1 MSLALELG
9 LCVSKGR
16 KIMELIKIEGGHPL
30 KGTVTIDSAK
40 NSTVALIPA
49 TILAESPV
57 TLENIPRIVD
67 VERLGEM
74 IGQLGGTYRYDGD
87 HNEDFVL
94 DPTAIK
100 NVPLLDGP
108 VTQLR
113 ASYYFLG
120 ALLAKFK
127 EVKIGMPGGCYLGPR
142 PIDLH
147 LKGFEA
153 LGAQVEQDGGVIH
166 MKAERLKGA
175 KIYLDFPSVGAT
187 INIMIAASKAEGTT
201 VIENAAKEPEI
212 VDLSNLL
219 NNMGANI
226 RGAGTGEIRIQGVD
240 RLMGTRHAIIPDRIE
255 AGTYIALAA
264 AAAEEV
270 KIDNIIPHHLD
281 ALISKLQEM
290 GVDIDVNTDS
300 IIVRGKKNLK
310 AVDFKTS
317 IYPGLATDL
326 QQPLV
331 TLLTQATGVGKVE
344 DTIYSDRF
352 RNCYELNKMG
362 ANIDVLGRTAV
373 IEGVT
378 SLRGARVMATD
389 LRAGASLVIAGL
401 IAEGV
406 TEIGN
411 TYHIDRGYSNIEEKL
426 TNIGAKIWREKE

>member
-1 MSLALELG
+1 
-9 LCVSKGR
+9 
-16 KIMELIKIEGGHPL
+16 MELIKIEGGHPL
-30 KGTVTIDSAK
+30 NGTVKIDSAK

-49 TILAESPV
+49 SILAETPV
-57 TLENIPRIVD
+57 ILENIPKIVD
-67 VERLGEM
+67 VNRLGEM
-74 IGQLGGTYRYDGD
+74 IEQLGGSYKYDGD
-87 HNEDFVL
+87 DNEDFL
-94 DPTAIK
+94 IDPTAIK
-100 NVPLLDGP
+100 NIPLIDGP
-108 VTQLR
+108 VTKLR

-153 LGAQVEQDGGVIH
+153 LGATVEQDGGIIH
-166 MKAERLKGA
+166 MKAQRLKGA

-240 RLMGTRHAIIPDRIE
+240 RLVGTRHAIIPDRIE

-264 AAAEEV
+264 AAGEKV
-270 KIDNIIPHHLD
+270 KIDNIIPHHLE

-290 GVDIDVNTDS
+290 GVDIDVDTDS
-300 IIVRGKKNLK
+300 VTVRGRKDIKS
-310 AVDFKTS
+310 VDFKTS

-331 TLLTQATGVGKVE
+331 SLLTQAKGVGKVE

-362 ANIDVLGRTAV
+362 ANIDVVGRTA
-373 IEGVT
+373 IISGP
-378 SLRGARVMATD
+378 SKMRGARVMATD
-389 LRAGASLVIAGL
+389 LRAGASLVIAAL
-401 IAEGV
+401 LAEGI

-426 TNIGAKIWREKE
+426 SNLGAKIWRERVDE

>member
-1 MSLALELG
+1 
-9 LCVSKGR
+9 
-16 KIMELIKIEGGHPL
+16 MELIKIEGGRPL
-30 KGTVTIDSAK
+30 KGTVKIDSAK

-49 TILAESPV
+49 SILAESPV
-57 TLENIPRIVD
+57 TLENIPSIVD
-67 VERLGEM
+67 VKRLGEM
-74 IGQLGGTYRYDGD
+74 IEQLGGTYRYDGD
-87 HNEDFVL
+87 HDEDFVI
-94 DPTAIK
+94 DPANLQNI
-100 NVPLLDGP
+100 PLLEGP

-153 LGAQVEQDGGVIH
+153 LGATIEQDGGAIY
-166 MKAERLKGA
+166 MKADRLKGA

-201 VIENAAKEPEI
+201 IIENAAKEPEI
-212 VDLSNLL
+212 VDISNLL
-219 NNMGANI
+219 NNMGAKI
-226 RGAGTGEIRIQGVD
+226 RGAGTDEIRIQGVD
-240 RLMGTRHAIIPDRIE
+240 RLVGTRHTIIPDRIE

-270 KIDNIIPHHLD
+270 KIDNIIPTHLD

-290 GVDIDVNTDS
+290 GVDIEVNTDS
-300 IIVRGKKNLK
+300 VIVRGRKKLK

-331 TLLTQATGVGKVE
+331 TLVTQSDGVGMVE

-362 ANIDVLGRTAV
+362 ANIKVQGNSAIIQGATP
-373 IEGVT
+373 
-378 SLRGARVMATD
+378 LRGARVMATD
-389 LRAGASLVIAGL
+389 LRAGASLVIAAL

-426 TNIGAKIWREKE
+426 TNMGAKIWREYE

>member
-1 MSLALELG
+1 
-9 LCVSKGR
+9 
-16 KIMELIKIEGGHPL
+16 MEVIKIEGGRPL

-49 TILAESPV
+49 SILAESPV
-57 TLENIPRIVD
+57 ILENIPRIVD

-74 IGQLGGTYRYDGD
+74 IEQLGGSYRYDGD
-87 HNEDFVL
+87 NNEDFL
-94 DPTAIK
+94 INPTNIK

-153 LGAQVEQDGGVIH
+153 LGATVEQDAGVIH

-187 INIMIAASKAEGTT
+187 INIMIAAAKAEGTT

-219 NNMGANI
+219 NNMGAKI

-240 RLMGTRHAIIPDRIE
+240 RLVGTRHGIIPDRIE

-300 IIVRGKKNLK
+300 VTVRGRKELTS
-310 AVDFKTS
+310 VDFKTS

-331 TLLTQATGVGKVE
+331 SLLTQAAGIGKVE
-344 DTIYSDRF
+344 DTIYTDRF
-352 RNCYELNKMG
+352 RNCHELNKMG
-362 ANIDVLGRTAV
+362 ANIDVIGRTA
-373 IEGVT
+373 IINGA
-378 SLRGARVMATD
+378 SQLKGARVMATD

-401 IAEGV
+401 VAEGV

-426 TNIGAKIWREKE
+426 TNIGAKIWRESISD

>member
-1 MSLALELG
+1 MN
-9 LCVSKGR
+9 
-16 KIMELIKIEGGHPL
+16 LIKIEGKKPL
-30 KGTVTIDSAK
+30 RGTVTIDSAK

-49 TILAESPV
+49 AILADSPV
-57 TLENIPRIVD
+57 TLENIPEIAD
-67 VERLGEM
+67 VKRLGEM
-74 IGQLGGTYRYDGD
+74 IEQLGGSYHYEGET
-87 HNEDFVL
+87 DFVI
-94 DPTAIK
+94 DPTNLK
-100 NVPLLDGP
+100 NIPLIEGP

-120 ALLAKFK
+120 TLLAKFK

-153 LGAQVEQDGGVIH
+153 LGAKIEQEAGIIH
-166 MKAERLKGA
+166 MKAEKLKGA

-187 INIMIAASKAEGTT
+187 INIMIAATKAEGVT

-226 RGAGTGEIRIQGVD
+226 RGAGTGEIRIQGVE
-240 RLMGTRHAIIPDRIE
+240 RLSGTRHMIIPDRIE
-255 AGTYIALAA
+255 AGTYITLAA
-264 AAAEEV
+264 VAGEEV
-270 KIDNIIPHHLD
+270 TIDNIIPHHLD

-300 IIVRGKKNLK
+300 VTVRGQKELK
-310 AVDFKTS
+310 TVDFKTS

-331 TLLTQATGVGKVE
+331 TLLTQANGVGVVE

-362 ANIDVLGRTAV
+362 ANIKVQGNSAIIQGPT
-373 IEGVT
+373 E
-378 SLRGARVMATD
+378 LRGARVMATD
-389 LRAGASLVIAGL
+389 LRAGASLVIAAL
-401 IAEGV
+401 LSEGV

-411 TYHIDRGYSNIEEKL
+411 TYYIDRGYANIEKKL
-426 TNIGAKIWREKE
+426 SGIGAKIWREDISE

>member
-1 MSLALELG
+1 
-9 LCVSKGR
+9 
-16 KIMELIKIEGGHPL
+16 MELIKIEGGHPL
-30 KGTVTIDSAK
+30 KGTVKIDSAK

-49 TILAESPV
+49 SILAESPV
-57 TLENIPRIVD
+57 TLENIPGIVD
-67 VERLGEM
+67 VDRLGEM
-74 IGQLGGTYRYDGD
+74 IEQLGGTYRYDGAN
-87 HNEDFVL
+87 NEDFII
-94 DPTAIK
+94 DPT
-100 NVPLLDGP
+100 NLQNRPLLEGP
-108 VTQLR
+108 VTKLR

-153 LGAQVEQDGGVIH
+153 LGATITQEGGIIH
-166 MKAERLKGA
+166 MKAAKLKGA

-201 VIENAAKEPEI
+201 IIENAAKEPEI

-226 RGAGTGEIRIQGVD
+226 RGAGTDEIRIQGVAQ
-240 RLMGTRHAIIPDRIE
+240 LKGTRHAIIPDRIE

-270 KIDNIIPHHLD
+270 KIDNIIPTHLD

-290 GVDIDVNTDS
+290 GVDIEVNTDS
-300 IIVRGKKNLK
+300 VIVRGRKKLK

-331 TLLTQATGVGKVE
+331 TLVTQSEGVGMVE
-344 DTIYSDRF
+344 DSIYSDRF

-362 ANIDVLGRTAV
+362 ANIKVQGNSAIIQGATK
-373 IEGVT
+373 
-378 SLRGARVMATD
+378 LRGARVMATD
-389 LRAGASLVIAGL
+389 LRAGASLVIAAL
-401 IAEGV
+401 MADGV

-411 TYHIDRGYSNIEEKL
+411 TYHIDRGYSRIEEKL
-426 TNIGAKIWREKE
+426 TNLGAKIWREHEND

>member
-1 MSLALELG
+1 
-9 LCVSKGR
+9 
-16 KIMELIKIEGGHPL
+16 MEVIKIEGGRPL

-49 TILAESPV
+49 SILADAPV
-57 TLENIPRIVD
+57 ILENIPRIVD

-74 IGQLGGTYRYDGD
+74 IEQLGGSYRYDGD
-87 HNEDFVL
+87 NNEDFFIN
-94 DPTAIK
+94 PTNIK

-153 LGAQVEQDGGVIH
+153 LGATVEQDAGVIH

-219 NNMGANI
+219 NNMGAKI

-240 RLMGTRHAIIPDRIE
+240 RLGGTRHGIIPDRIE

-300 IIVRGKKNLK
+300 VTVRGRKELTS
-310 AVDFKTS
+310 VDFKTS

-331 TLLTQATGVGKVE
+331 SLLTQATGTGKVE
-344 DTIYSDRF
+344 DTIYTDRF
-352 RNCYELNKMG
+352 RNCHELSKMG
-362 ANIDVLGRTAV
+362 ANIDVIGRTA
-373 IEGVT
+373 IINGAT
-378 SLRGARVMATD
+378 PLKGARVMATD

-401 IAEGV
+401 IADGV

-426 TNIGAKIWREKE
+426 TNIGAKIWRESISD

>member
-1 MSLALELG
+1 
-9 LCVSKGR
+9 
-16 KIMELIKIEGGHPL
+16 MELIKIEGGYPL

-40 NSTVALIPA
+40 NSTVALIPTA
-49 TILAESPV
+49 ILADSPV

-74 IGQLGGTYRYDGD
+74 IEQLGGSYRYDGD
-87 HNEDFVL
+87 NDEDFVI
-94 DPTAIK
+94 DPTSIK
-100 NVPLLDGP
+100 NVPLLEGP
-108 VTQLR
+108 VTKLR

-153 LGAQVEQDGGVIH
+153 LGATVEQDGGVIH

-187 INIMIAASKAEGTT
+187 INIMIAASRAEGTT

-219 NNMGANI
+219 NSMGANI

-240 RLMGTRHAIIPDRIE
+240 RLVGTRHAIIPDRIE

-264 AAAEEV
+264 AAGEEV

-290 GVDIDVNTDS
+290 GVDIEVNTDS
-300 IIVRGKKNLK
+300 VTVRGKKDINS
-310 AVDFKTS
+310 VDFKTS

-344 DTIYSDRF
+344 DTIYTDRF

-362 ANIDVLGRTAV
+362 ANIEVIGQTA
-373 IEGVT
+373 IIT
-378 SLRGARVMATD
+378 DATPLRGARVMATD

-411 TYHIDRGYSNIEEKL
+411 TYHIDRGYSNIEQKL
-426 TNIGAKIWREKE
+426 TNLGAKIWREVATD

>member
-1 MSLALELG
+1 
-9 LCVSKGR
+9 
-16 KIMELIKIEGGHPL
+16 MELIKIEGGRPL
-30 KGTVTIDSAK
+30 SGTVKIDSAK

-49 TILAESPV
+49 SILAESPV
-57 TLENIPRIVD
+57 TLENIPSIVD

-74 IGQLGGTYRYDGD
+74 IEQLGGTYRYDGD
-87 HNEDFVL
+87 DDEDFII
-94 DPTAIK
+94 DPTNLQNI
-100 NVPLLDGP
+100 PLLEGP

-153 LGAQVEQDGGVIH
+153 LGATIEQEGGTIY
-166 MKAERLKGA
+166 MRAERLKGA

-219 NNMGANI
+219 NNMGAKI
-226 RGAGTGEIRIQGVD
+226 RGAGTDEIRIQGVD
-240 RLMGTRHAIIPDRIE
+240 RLRGTRHAIIPDRIE

-270 KIDNIIPHHLD
+270 KIDNIIPTHLD

-290 GVDIDVNTDS
+290 GVDIEINTDS
-300 IIVRGKKNLK
+300 VTVRGGKALK

-331 TLLTQATGVGKVE
+331 TLVTQSDGVGMVE

-362 ANIDVLGRTAV
+362 ANIRVQGNSAIIQGATP
-373 IEGVT
+373 
-378 SLRGARVMATD
+378 LRGARVMATD
-389 LRAGASLVIAGL
+389 LRAGASLVIAAL

-426 TNIGAKIWREKE
+426 TNLGAKIWREKE

>member
-1 MSLALELG
+1 
-9 LCVSKGR
+9 
-16 KIMELIKIEGGHPL
+16 MEVIKIEGGRPL

-49 TILAESPV
+49 SILAESPV
-57 TLENIPRIVD
+57 ILENIPRIVD

-74 IGQLGGTYRYDGD
+74 IEQLGGSYRYDGD
-87 HNEDFVL
+87 NNEDFFIN
-94 DPTAIK
+94 PTNIK

-153 LGAQVEQDGGVIH
+153 LGATVEQDAGVIH

-187 INIMIAASKAEGTT
+187 INIMIAAAKAEGTT

-219 NNMGANI
+219 NNMGAKI

-240 RLMGTRHAIIPDRIE
+240 RLVGTRHGIIPDRIE

-300 IIVRGKKNLK
+300 VTVRGRKELTS
-310 AVDFKTS
+310 VDFKTS

-331 TLLTQATGVGKVE
+331 SLLTQAAGIGKVE
-344 DTIYSDRF
+344 DTIYTDRF
-352 RNCYELNKMG
+352 RNCHELNKMG
-362 ANIDVLGRTAV
+362 ANIDVIGRTA
-373 IEGVT
+373 IINGA
-378 SLRGARVMATD
+378 SQLKGARVMATD

-401 IAEGV
+401 VAEGV

-426 TNIGAKIWREKE
+426 TNIGAKIWRESISDYTTNA

>member
-1 MSLALELG
+1 
-9 LCVSKGR
+9 
-16 KIMELIKIEGGHPL
+16 MELIKIEGGRPL
-30 KGTVTIDSAK
+30 KGTVKIDSAK

-49 TILAESPV
+49 AILAESPV
-57 TLENIPRIVD
+57 ILENIPRIVD

-74 IGQLGGTYRYDGD
+74 IEQLGGNYRYDGD
-87 HNEDFVL
+87 NNEDFFI
-94 DPTAIK
+94 DPSGIQ
-100 NVPLLDGP
+100 NIPLIEGP
-108 VTQLR
+108 VTKLR

-153 LGAQVEQDGGVIH
+153 LGATVEQDGGVIH
-166 MKAERLKGA
+166 MKADRLKGA

-187 INIMIAASKAEGTT
+187 INIMIAASKAEGVT

-219 NNMGANI
+219 NNMGAKI

-290 GVDIDVNTDS
+290 GVDIEVNTDYV
-300 IIVRGKKNLK
+300 IVRGRKELTS
-310 AVDFKTS
+310 VDFKTS

-331 TLLTQATGVGKVE
+331 SLLTQANGSGKVE
-344 DTIYSDRF
+344 DTIYTDRF

-362 ANIDVLGRTAV
+362 ANIDVLGRTA
-373 IEGVT
+373 IITGAT
-378 SLRGARVMATD
+378 PLRGARVMATD

-401 IAEGV
+401 VAEGV

-426 TNIGAKIWREKE
+426 TNIGAKIWRETE

>member
-1 MSLALELG
+1 
-9 LCVSKGR
+9 
-16 KIMELIKIEGGHPL
+16 MEVIKIEGGRPL

-49 TILAESPV
+49 SILADSPV
-57 TLENIPRIVD
+57 ILENIPRIVD

-74 IGQLGGTYRYDGD
+74 IEQLGGSYRYDGD
-87 HNEDFVL
+87 NNEDFFIN
-94 DPTAIK
+94 PTNIK

-153 LGAQVEQDGGVIH
+153 LGATVEQDAGVIH

-219 NNMGANI
+219 NNMGAKI

-240 RLMGTRHAIIPDRIE
+240 RLSGTRHGIIPDRIE

-300 IIVRGKKNLK
+300 VTVRGRKELTS
-310 AVDFKTS
+310 VDFKTS

-331 TLLTQATGVGKVE
+331 SLLTQATGSGKVE
-344 DTIYSDRF
+344 DTIYTDRF
-352 RNCYELNKMG
+352 RNCHELNKMG
-362 ANIDVLGRTAV
+362 ANIDVIGRTA
-373 IEGVT
+373 IINGA
-378 SLRGARVMATD
+378 SPLKGARVMATD

-401 IAEGV
+401 VAEGV

-426 TNIGAKIWREKE
+426 TNIGAKIWREVVEG

>member
-1 MSLALELG
+1 
-9 LCVSKGR
+9 
-16 KIMELIKIEGGHPL
+16 MELIKIEGGRPL
-30 KGTVTIDSAK
+30 RGTVKIDSAK

-49 TILAESPV
+49 SILAESPV
-57 TLENIPRIVD
+57 ILENIPSIVD

-74 IGQLGGTYRYDGD
+74 INQLGGNYRYDGD
-87 HNEDFVL
+87 NNEDFVI
-94 DPTAIK
+94 DPTAIES
-100 NVPLLDGP
+100 VPLLEGP

-120 ALLAKFK
+120 ALLAKFR

-153 LGAQVEQDGGVIH
+153 LGADVEQDAGVIT
-166 MKAERLKGA
+166 MKADRLTGA

-264 AAAEEV
+264 AAAAEV
-270 KIDNIIPHHLD
+270 KITNIIPQHLD

-300 IIVRGKKNLK
+300 VTVRGRKDLK
-310 AVDFKTS
+310 TVDFKTS

-331 TLLTQATGVGKVE
+331 TLLTQSEGVGKVE

-362 ANIDVLGRTAV
+362 ANIDVVGRTAIV
-373 IEGVT
+373 NGRT
-378 SLRGARVMATD
+378 SLRGARVLATD
-389 LRAGASLVIAGL
+389 LRAGASLVIAAL
-401 IAEGV
+401 TAEGI

-411 TYHIDRGYSNIEEKL
+411 TYHIDRGYSNIEDKL
-426 TNIGAKIWREKE
+426 TKIGANIWRENDD

>member
-1 MSLALELG
+1 
-9 LCVSKGR
+9 
-16 KIMELIKIEGGHPL
+16 MEVIKIEGGRPL

-49 TILAESPV
+49 SILADSPV
-57 TLENIPRIVD
+57 ILENIPRIVD

-74 IGQLGGTYRYDGD
+74 IEQLGGSYRYDGD
-87 HNEDFVL
+87 NNEDFFIN
-94 DPTAIK
+94 PTNIK
-100 NVPLLDGP
+100 NIPLLDGP

-153 LGAQVEQDGGVIH
+153 LGATVEQDAGIIH
-166 MKAERLKGA
+166 MKADRLKGA

-219 NNMGANI
+219 NNMGAKI

-240 RLMGTRHAIIPDRIE
+240 RLVGTRHGIIPDRIE

-270 KIDNIIPHHLD
+270 TIDNIIPHHLD

-300 IIVRGKKNLK
+300 VTVRGRQELTS
-310 AVDFKTS
+310 VDFKTS

-331 TLLTQATGVGKVE
+331 SLLTQATGSGKVE
-344 DTIYSDRF
+344 DTIYTDRF
-352 RNCYELNKMG
+352 RNCHELNKMG
-362 ANIDVLGRTAV
+362 ANIDVIGRTA
-373 IEGVT
+373 IITGST
-378 SLRGARVMATD
+378 SLKGARVMATD

-401 IAEGV
+401 VAEGV

-426 TNIGAKIWREKE
+426 TNIGAKIWREVVEG

>member
-1 MSLALELG
+1 
-9 LCVSKGR
+9 
-16 KIMELIKIEGGHPL
+16 MELIKIEGGQPL
-30 KGTVTIDSAK
+30 KGTVKIDSAK

-49 TILAESPV
+49 SILAESPV
-57 TLENIPRIVD
+57 TLENIPSIVD
-67 VERLGEM
+67 VKRLGEM
-74 IGQLGGTYRYDGD
+74 IEQLGGTYRYDGVD
-87 HNEDFVL
+87 DEEFII
-94 DPTAIK
+94 DPTNLQNI
-100 NVPLLDGP
+100 PLIEGP
-108 VTQLR
+108 VTKLR

-153 LGAQVEQDGGVIH
+153 LGATIEQDGGVIH
-166 MKAERLKGA
+166 MRADRLKGA

-201 VIENAAKEPEI
+201 MIENAAKEPEI

-226 RGAGTGEIRIQGVD
+226 RGAGTDEIRIQGVD

-270 KIDNIIPHHLD
+270 KIDNIIPTHLD

-290 GVDIDVNTDS
+290 GVDIEVNTDS
-300 IIVRGKKNLK
+300 VVVRGGKKLK

-331 TLLTQATGVGKVE
+331 TLVTQSEGVGMVE

-362 ANIDVLGRTAV
+362 ANIKVQGSSAIIQGATK
-373 IEGVT
+373 
-378 SLRGARVMATD
+378 LRGARVMATD
-389 LRAGASLVIAGL
+389 LRAGASLVIAAL

-411 TYHIDRGYSNIEEKL
+411 TYHIDRGYSRIEEKL
-426 TNIGAKIWREKE
+426 TSLGAKIWRENVND

>member
-1 MSLALELG
+1 
-9 LCVSKGR
+9 
-16 KIMELIKIEGGHPL
+16 MELIKIEGGRPL
-30 KGTVTIDSAK
+30 RGTVKIDSAK

-49 TILAESPV
+49 SILAESPV
-57 TLENIPRIVD
+57 VLENIPNIVD

-74 IGQLGGTYRYDGD
+74 IGQLGGSYSYDGEN
-87 HNEDFVL
+87 NEDFVI
-94 DPTAIK
+94 DPTAIES
-100 NVPLLDGP
+100 VPLLDGP

-120 ALLAKFK
+120 ALLAKFR

-153 LGAQVEQDGGVIH
+153 LGALVEQDAGVIH

-187 INIMIAASKAEGTT
+187 INIMIAAAKAEGTT

-219 NNMGANI
+219 NNMGASI

-240 RLMGTRHAIIPDRIE
+240 RLMGTRHVIIPDRIE

-264 AAAEEV
+264 AAADEV
-270 KIDNIIPHHLD
+270 KIANIIPQHLD
-281 ALISKLQEM
+281 ALIAKLREM

-300 IIVRGKKNLK
+300 ITVRGQKNLK

-331 TLLTQATGVGKVE
+331 TLLTQSEGIGKVE

-362 ANIDVLGRTAV
+362 ANIDVLGRTA
-373 IEGVT
+373 IINGIT
-378 SLRGARVMATD
+378 SLSGARVMATD
-389 LRAGASLVIAGL
+389 LRAGASLVIAAL
-401 IAEGV
+401 IADGV

-426 TNIGAKIWREKE
+426 TNIGAKIWRENEQV

>member
-1 MSLALELG
+1 
-9 LCVSKGR
+9 
-16 KIMELIKIEGGHPL
+16 MELIKIEGGRPL
-30 KGTVTIDSAK
+30 KGMVKIDSAK

-49 TILAESPV
+49 SILATSPV
-57 TLENIPRIVD
+57 TLENIPGIVD

-74 IGQLGGTYRYDGD
+74 IEQLGGTYRYDGD
-87 HNEDFVL
+87 HDEDFIV
-94 DPTAIK
+94 DPTNLQ

-153 LGAQVEQDGGVIH
+153 LGATIEQDGGAIY
-166 MKAERLKGA
+166 MKADRLKGA

-201 VIENAAKEPEI
+201 IIENAAKEPEI

-226 RGAGTGEIRIQGVD
+226 RGAGTDEIRIQGVD

-270 KIDNIIPHHLD
+270 KIDNIIPTHLD

-290 GVDIDVNTDS
+290 GVDIEVNTDS
-300 IIVRGKKNLK
+300 VIVRGRKGLK

-331 TLLTQATGVGKVE
+331 TLVTQSDGVGMVE

-362 ANIDVLGRTAV
+362 ANIKVQGNSAIIQGAT
-373 IEGVT
+373 T
-378 SLRGARVMATD
+378 LRGARVMATD
-389 LRAGASLVIAGL
+389 LRAGASLVIAAL
-401 IAEGV
+401 IADGI

-426 TNIGAKIWREKE
+426 TNLGAKIWRESE

>member
-1 MSLALELG
+1 
-9 LCVSKGR
+9 
-16 KIMELIKIEGGHPL
+16 MELIKIEGGHPL
-30 KGTVTIDSAK
+30 RGTVKIDSAK

-49 TILAESPV
+49 SILAESPV
-57 TLENIPRIVD
+57 ILENIPDIVD

-74 IGQLGGTYRYDGD
+74 INQLGGCYSYDGD
-87 HNEDFVL
+87 NNEDFVI

-100 NVPLLDGP
+100 SVPLLEGP

-127 EVKIGMPGGCYLGPR
+127 EVEIGMPGGCYLGPR

-153 LGAQVEQDGGVIH
+153 LGAEVEQDGGIIH
-166 MKAERLKGA
+166 MKADRLKGA

-240 RLMGTRHAIIPDRIE
+240 RLEGTRHAIIPDRIE

-264 AAAEEV
+264 AAAAEV
-270 KIDNIIPHHLD
+270 KITNIIPQHLD
-281 ALISKLQEM
+281 ALISKMQEM

-300 IIVRGKKNLK
+300 IIVRGRQDLK

-331 TLLTQATGVGKVE
+331 TLLTQSEGVGKVE

-352 RNCYELNKMG
+352 RNCYELNKMS
-362 ANIDVLGRTAV
+362 ANIDVVGRTA
-373 IEGVT
+373 IINGKT
-378 SLRGARVMATD
+378 ALRGARVMATD

-401 IAEGV
+401 TAEGV

-411 TYHIDRGYSNIEEKL
+411 TYHIDRGYSNIEGKL
-426 TNIGAKIWREKE
+426 AQIGAKIWRETEE

>member
-1 MSLALELG
+1 
-9 LCVSKGR
+9 
-16 KIMELIKIEGGHPL
+16 MELIKIEGGHPL
-30 KGTVTIDSAK
+30 RGTVKIDSAK

-49 TILAESPV
+49 SILAESPV
-57 TLENIPRIVD
+57 ILENIPDIVD

-74 IGQLGGTYRYDGD
+74 INQLGGCYSYDGD
-87 HNEDFVL
+87 NNEDFVI
-94 DPTAIK
+94 DPTAIE
-100 NVPLLDGP
+100 NVPLLEGP

-153 LGAQVEQDGGVIH
+153 LGAEVEQDGGIIH
-166 MKAERLKGA
+166 MKADRLKGA

-240 RLMGTRHAIIPDRIE
+240 RLEGTRHAIIPDRIE

-264 AAAEEV
+264 AAAAEV
-270 KIDNIIPHHLD
+270 KITNIIPQHLD

-300 IIVRGKKNLK
+300 IIVRGQQDLK

-331 TLLTQATGVGKVE
+331 TLLTQSEGVGKVE

-352 RNCYELNKMG
+352 RNCYELNKMS
-362 ANIDVLGRTAV
+362 ANIDVVGRTA
-373 IEGVT
+373 IINGKT
-378 SLRGARVMATD
+378 ALRGARVMATD

-401 IAEGV
+401 TAEGV

-411 TYHIDRGYSNIEEKL
+411 TYHIDRGYSNIEKKL
-426 TNIGAKIWREKE
+426 AEIGAKIWRETEE

>member
-1 MSLALELG
+1 
-9 LCVSKGR
+9 
-16 KIMELIKIEGGHPL
+16 MELIKIEGGHSL
-30 KGTVTIDSAK
+30 RGVVKIDSAK

-49 TILAESPV
+49 SILAETPV
-57 TLENIPRIVD
+57 ILEKIPRIVD
-67 VERLGEM
+67 VARLGEM
-74 IGQLGGTYRYDGD
+74 IEQLGGSYHYDGD
-87 HNEDFVL
+87 NDEDFVI

-100 NVPLLDGP
+100 NVPLLDGS
-108 VTQLR
+108 VTKLR

-127 EVKIGMPGGCYLGPR
+127 EVRIGMPGGCYLGPR

-153 LGAQVEQDGGVIH
+153 LGATVEQDGGVIH
-166 MKAERLKGA
+166 MKANKLKGA

-187 INIMIAASKAEGTT
+187 INIMIAASKASGTT
-201 VIENAAKEPEI
+201 IIENAAKEPEI

-219 NNMGANI
+219 NNMGAVI
-226 RGAGTGEIRIQGVD
+226 RGAGTDEIRIQGVE

-255 AGTYIALAA
+255 AGTYITLAA
-264 AAAEEV
+264 VVADEV
-270 KIDNIIPHHLD
+270 KIANIIPHHLD

-290 GVDIDVNTDS
+290 GVAIEVHTDS
-300 IIVRGKKNLK
+300 VTVRGNKNLK

-331 TLLTQATGVGKVE
+331 TLLTQAIGVGKVE

-362 ANIDVLGRTAV
+362 ANIDVLGKTAIINGRTPL
-373 IEGVT
+373 
-378 SLRGARVMATD
+378 SGARVMATD
-389 LRAGASLVIAGL
+389 LRAGASLVIAALSAKG
-401 IAEGV
+401 I

-411 TYHIDRGYSNIEEKL
+411 VYHIDRGYSNIEEKL
-426 TNIGAKIWREKE
+426 TNLGAKIWRERENS

>member
-1 MSLALELG
+1 
-9 LCVSKGR
+9 
-16 KIMELIKIEGGHPL
+16 MELIKIEGGRPL
-30 KGTVTIDSAK
+30 KGTVKIDSAK

-49 TILAESPV
+49 SILAETPV
-57 TLENIPRIVD
+57 TLENIPSIVD
-67 VERLGEM
+67 VKRLGEM
-74 IGQLGGTYRYDGD
+74 IEQLGGAYGYEGEA
-87 HNEDFVL
+87 NEDFII
-94 DPTAIK
+94 DPT
-100 NVPLLDGP
+100 NLQNLPLLDGA

-153 LGAQVEQDGGVIH
+153 LGATIEQEGGTIH
-166 MKAERLKGA
+166 MKADRLKGA

-201 VIENAAKEPEI
+201 IIENAAKEPEI

-219 NNMGANI
+219 NNMGASI
-226 RGAGTGEIRIQGVD
+226 RGAGTDEIRIQGVD

-264 AAAEEV
+264 AAADEV
-270 KIDNIIPHHLD
+270 KIDNIIPTHLD

-290 GVDIDVNTDS
+290 GVDIEVNTDS
-300 IIVRGKKNLK
+300 VTVRGRKKLK

-331 TLLTQATGVGKVE
+331 TLATQSDGVGMVE

-362 ANIDVLGRTAV
+362 ANIKVQGNSA
-373 IEGVT
+373 IIQGA
-378 SLRGARVMATD
+378 SALRGARVMATD
-389 LRAGASLVIAGL
+389 LRAGASLVIAAL

-426 TNIGAKIWREKE
+426 TNLGAKIWRENTKE